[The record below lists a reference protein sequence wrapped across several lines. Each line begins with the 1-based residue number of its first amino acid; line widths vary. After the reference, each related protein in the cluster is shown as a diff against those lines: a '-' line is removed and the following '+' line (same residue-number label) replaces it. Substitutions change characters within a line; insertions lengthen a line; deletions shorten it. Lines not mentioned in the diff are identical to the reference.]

1 MMEEELKNLQEWL
14 KKASTYELP
23 SFKELPAVPLYM
35 EQVTAYINKTL
46 APMSPKDNEILTSYM
61 VNNYVK
67 AKIIKE
73 PNKKKYNE
81 EHLGYLLAI
90 SALKN
95 SLTMAELSHLIALD
109 ADITQDKSV
118 LYRFFTMMTKDVGQN
133 TISLAQQRVNRFAE
147 EYEKNKEKDP
157 EGAERHLIDSL
168 GLIAL
173 RMSIRAS
180 FERIVAEAL
189 LTAIEKGSSGKTF
202 EEENSKKNHKV
213 MKHSAIASDKEAES
227 IASAKQKII
236 KEQRKDEKRKENEAR
251 RKEKEEQQKLAREQK
266 EQEEKLTKEV
276 KK

>member
-1 MMEEELKNLQEWL
+1 MMDEELKHLQEWL
-14 KKASTYELP
+14 EKASTYELP
-23 SFKELPAVPLYM
+23 SFKELPTVPLYM

-46 APMSPKDNEILTSYM
+46 APMCPKDNEVLTSYM

-73 PNKKKYNE
+73 PVKKKYNE

-90 SALKN
+90 SSLKN

-109 ADITQDKSV
+109 ADVTEDKSV
-118 LYRFFTMMTKDVGQN
+118 LYGFFRNFTKSIAED
-133 TISLAQQRVNRFAE
+133 TISLAQRRVNRFAD
-147 EYEKNKEKDP
+147 EYARSKEKDP
-157 EGAERHLIDSL
+157 EAAEKYLVDSL

-180 FERIVAEAL
+180 IERIVAEAL
-189 LTAIEKGSSGKTF
+189 LATIEKGQAGSETF
-202 EEENSKKNHKV
+202 AQEINKNQRV
-213 MKHSAIASDKEAES
+213 MKHKERAGVHEAEN

-236 KEQRKDEKRKENEAR
+236 KNQKRDEKRKENEAK
-251 RKEKEEQQKLAREQK
+251 RKEKEKQQKLIK
-266 EQEEKLTKEV
+266 EKKEKENLAKEA

>member
-14 KKASTYELP
+14 DRASSYELP
-23 SFKELPAVPLYM
+23 SFKELPNVPLYM

-46 APMSPKDNEILTSYM
+46 APMSPKDSEILTSYM

-73 PNKKKYNE
+73 PTKKKYNE

-90 SALKN
+90 SSLKN

-109 ADITQDKSV
+109 ADITEDKSV
-118 LYRFFTMMTKDVGQN
+118 LYRFFAMMTKDVGQN

-157 EGAERHLIDSL
+157 EAAERHLIDSL

-173 RMSIRAS
+173 RMAIRAS

-189 LTAIEKGSSGKTF
+189 LTAIEKGSSEKVF
-202 EEENSKKNHKV
+202 EEENKKNHKII
-213 MKHSAIASDKEAES
+213 KHSAIASDHEAER
-227 IASAKQKII
+227 IASAKQKVI
-236 KEQRKDEKRKENEAR
+236 KEQRKREKRKENEAR
-251 RKEKEEQQKLAREQK
+251 RKEKEEQQRLAREQK
-266 EQEEKLTKEV
+266 EKEEKEAKEA
-276 KK
+276 K